1 METKL
6 KILED
11 EIKIFEESNTK
22 FKNENEK
29 LKNEINDLNSNISN
43 MKSEIFFQK
52 KKIDEFDIDKDE
64 IIFLK
69 LNLVHGH
76 KCRKSFL
83 NNKGFEINTPEYRSC
98 VLSKEINNE

>member
-1 METKL
+1 
-6 KILED
+6 
-11 EIKIFEESNTK
+11 
-22 FKNENEK
+22 
-29 LKNEINDLNSNISN
+29 

-76 KCRKSFL
+76 KCRKGFL